1 MLSDVLMESMV
12 IKRRIGVA
20 GKDGASALVL
30 RALIGWGA
38 GIMAACLRAG
48 YHMGAR
54 GEALGA
60 RTCSR
65 SHLY

>member
-30 RALIGWGA
+30 RAWIGWG
-38 GIMAACLRAG
+38 GVMAACLRAG

-60 RTCSR
+60 HTCSKG
-65 SHLY
+65 HLY